1 MMLAMAHA
9 AIIHNPGGGSA
20 SDEDIERAR
29 AILAEHFDCQIH
41 VVAADAP
48 PDQLAERALRAGSTV
63 LIAAGGDGTV
73 SAVAATLVG
82 HPEATLGILPRG
94 TANSI
99 AGCLGIPSDLEGACA
114 VIAKGHTR
122 LIDTGRVNDRPMILL
137 ATIGVHADAIVEADP
152 ERKRRYG
159 ALAYVIEEIDRML
172 NGELF
177 DITVEANGQK
187 GTFAAN
193 AITVANLAPTGNLLA
208 QGPATIE
215 DDDGLLDVTLVA
227 IRGFGEAL
235 ATSFHLATRAL
246 LEQPAERENVGFFR
260 TTEVHISTEPK
271 RRVMVDGEDALET
284 PITIR
289 ALPKS
294 LRVLV
299 PTT

>member
-1 MMLAMAHA
+1 MAKA

-20 SDEDIERAR
+20 SDEDLAR
-29 AILAEHFDCQIH
+29 AKEILCGHFGQCDVH
-41 VVAADAP
+41 VVDGDASP
-48 PDQLAERALRAGSTV
+48 GVLAERALASGSRL

-73 SAVAATLVG
+73 SSVAATLIG
-82 HPEATLGILPRG
+82 HPEASLGILPRG

-114 VIAKGHTR
+114 VIAGGHAR
-122 LIDTGRVNDRPMILL
+122 LIDTGRVNGRPMILL

-159 ALAYVIEEIDRML
+159 ALAYVLEEVSRML
-172 NGELF
+172 DGELF
-177 DITVEANGQK
+177 DVTIEANGQR

-193 AITVANLAPTGNLLA
+193 AVTVANLAPPGNLLA
-208 QGPATIE
+208 QGPATID
-215 DDDGLLDVTLVA
+215 DDDGLLDVTVVA

-260 TTEVHISTEPK
+260 TKSVRIETAAP
-271 RRVMVDGEDALET
+271 RRVMVDGEDAAET
-284 PITIR
+284 PITIE

-299 PTT
+299 PADAE